1 MWQNVRTHIMDH
13 YVRGFV
19 TVQEM
24 IVILDPAVIEVFW
37 VWIDIVILKHIIIGH
52 THIYRLVNYFY
63 FLYFKSSIFYDRS
76 MKPPLLKKKY
86 GLFQF

>member
-1 MWQNVRTHIMDH
+1 MDH

>member
-1 MWQNVRTHIMDH
+1 MDH

-37 VWIDIVILKHIIIGH
+37 VWTDIVILKHIII
-52 THIYRLVNYFY
+52 
-63 FLYFKSSIFYDRS
+63 
-76 MKPPLLKKKY
+76 
-86 GLFQF
+86 